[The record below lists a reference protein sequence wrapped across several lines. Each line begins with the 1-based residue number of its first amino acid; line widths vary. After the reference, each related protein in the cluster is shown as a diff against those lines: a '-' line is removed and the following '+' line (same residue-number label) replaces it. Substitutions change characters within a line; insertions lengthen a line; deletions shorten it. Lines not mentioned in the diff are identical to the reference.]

1 MGIRR
6 GSISTPIIADG
17 LVFNMD
23 AANRASTRPSTSTD
37 KTFNTIDT
45 SISGSFASTGMYD
58 SSMVSPSFDFDGVS
72 NRITISDSN
81 FVQNTLGSGSIS
93 VNIWT
98 YKDASALDYIFDST
112 NGSGGFQGIS
122 LIADSGQKIYFVRIT
137 ENKDFLT
144 GYKTI
149 GFTTEAWHNITCIA
163 NNDSNTWALYLDGV
177 HKFTGNAITGQ
188 TNSPGYNL
196 TFGGKAS
203 GFSYEG
209 NIGCTQIYN
218 RALSANE
225 VLHNYN
231 ALKSRFGL

>member
-17 LVFNMD
+17 LVFNVD
-23 AANRASTRPSTSTD
+23 AANRASTVPSTSTN
-37 KTFNTIDT
+37 KTFNTVNT
-45 SISGSFASTGMYD
+45 SVSGSFASTGMYD
-58 SSMVSPSFDFDGVS
+58 SSMVSPSFDFDGIS
-72 NRITISDSN
+72 NRITVSDAD

-98 YKDASALDYIFDST
+98 YKDASELDYIFDSS
-112 NGSGGFQGIS
+112 NGGNVQGIS
-122 LIADSGQKIYFVRIT
+122 LIADSGQRIYFLRVT
-137 ENKDFLT
+137 ENKGFFT
-144 GYKTI
+144 GYKDI
-149 GFTTEAWHNITCIA
+149 GFTIETWHNIACVA
-163 NNDSNTWALYLDGV
+163 NTDSNTWVLYLDGV
-177 HKFTGNAITGQ
+177 QKFTGNATTGQ
-188 TNSPGYNL
+188 SNNPGLSL

-203 GFSYEG
+203 GFAYEG

-231 ALKSRFGL
+231 ALKSRFE

>member
-1 MGIRR
+1 MGISR
-6 GSISTPIIADG
+6 GNITTNIIKSG

-23 AANRASTRPSTSTD
+23 PANRASTIPSTSTD
-37 KTFNTIDT
+37 KTFNTVDT

-98 YKDASALDYIFDST
+98 YKDASETDYVFDST

-122 LIADSGQKIYFVRIT
+122 LIIDSSQKAYFIRIT

-149 GFTTEAWHNITCIA
+149 GFTTGAWHNIVGVA
-163 NNDSNTWALYLDGV
+163 NTDSNTWALYLDGV

-203 GFSYEG
+203 SWSYEG

-231 ALKSRFGL
+231 ALKGRFI